1 MRAVDFKGCLFELLQ
16 FFELCE
22 VQWLL
27 RLILNV
33 NKSVDECLEFDL
45 RVVGADVG
53 TPDDLGVLS
62 GGLVVVQD
70 ACCRGELGTW
80 AHSCV
85 AAAERRMDSELRGFQ
100 HSVDVHVAALFLE
113 IGHHIRCRQDTV
125 HKVS

>member
-1 MRAVDFKGCLFELLQ
+1 M
-16 FFELCE
+16 
-22 VQWLL
+22 L

-53 TPDDLGVLS
+53 APDDLGVLG

-70 ACCRGELGTW
+70 ACCGGELGTW

-85 AAAERRMDSELRGFQ
+85 AATEGGMDSELRCFQ
-100 HSVDVHVAALFLE
+100 HSVDVHVAALLLE
-113 IGHHIRCRQDTV
+113 I
-125 HKVS
+125 